1 MSLRKIKEN
10 RETDESPK
18 ADIWCHFALIAWH
31 TILGNALQSLRRI
44 KTVKESKV
52 NMWRNFGKVVIRG
65 PDEGKLIDSDFSLL

>member
-44 KTVKESKV
+44 KTEKGSRAD
-52 NMWRNFGKVVIRG
+52 MWCHFGKVVIRG
-65 PDEGKLIDSDFSLL
+65 LDVG